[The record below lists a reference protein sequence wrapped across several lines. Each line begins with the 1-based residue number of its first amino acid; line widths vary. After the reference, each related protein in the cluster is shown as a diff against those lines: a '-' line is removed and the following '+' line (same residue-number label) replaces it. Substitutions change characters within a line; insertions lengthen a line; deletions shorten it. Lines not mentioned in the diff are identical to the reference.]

1 MPYETLITALLEEGD
16 AKQQAVLRK
25 AQAQADRL
33 IEEANAAAKALER
46 EADLQTSQEV
56 ARQRRS
62 ILGRAA
68 LSEREILSQA
78 KHEVLKAVWQR
89 ATEKALAL
97 TGAARAKV
105 LRALLD
111 ELLTAAPP
119 EPFKVVIDSRERVHL
134 ENLLKEK
141 GILFD
146 EQHRDDLLL
155 GLELETGGERLTNSL
170 TTRLA
175 KAKPALV
182 LELNRMLFTP

>member
-46 EADLQTSQEV
+46 EADLQTRQEV

-111 ELLTAAPP
+111 ELLAAAAP

-134 ENLLKEK
+134 EDLLKEK

-155 GLELETGGERLTNSL
+155 GLELETSGERLTNSL
-170 TTRLA
+170 TARLA